1 MELWMKIGTKLSVYL
16 HNYYESYLSLIF
28 ECFNIVVILIY
39 LIHKLSFSLLFGLAV
54 AAMIMYK
61 TIRIAAKMNNIRF
74 SNIDL
79 RKRRLKILE

>member
-1 MELWMKIGTKLSVYL
+1 MKIGTKLSVYL